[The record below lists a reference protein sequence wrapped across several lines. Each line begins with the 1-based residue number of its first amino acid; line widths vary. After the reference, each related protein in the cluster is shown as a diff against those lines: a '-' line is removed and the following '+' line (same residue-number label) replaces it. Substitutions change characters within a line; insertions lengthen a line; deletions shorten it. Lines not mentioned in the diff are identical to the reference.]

1 MFDKLIDFLIV
12 LNRLP
17 GFGWAGTLSD
27 RMRQATYRRIAMRA
41 KLKSHINKVKKV
53 KDSGADLMGLK
64 NRSKKDEAQN
74 AGTKPQPA
82 TQLDDND
89 GPTPTLIIP
98 RPTGRS
104 AASDAATPFVQSMQT
119 ALPPLDIR
127 GSGLNPLLDAATE
140 LFSLTGRLRSTVVHP
155 DVEGLRAHL
164 ERKVAAFD
172 RRARAAAVP
181 NEQVVA
187 ARYALCTLLDEIAL
201 TTPWGA
207 ESLWSQHSLLS
218 QFHDETWGGEKF
230 FLMLERVIR
239 EPARHLHLLE
249 FMYLCIALGLE
260 GKYRVLDRGHAAL
273 KSVADN
279 LFLTIRGTR
288 GEFERALSPRWQGV
302 EDRRN
307 RLARLVPLWA
317 VGSLSAAVL
326 LAAYVGFM
334 WNLARSSE
342 PVYRQIARIG
352 QDARLSVAVAPVE
365 RTLTLRE
372 VLAQD
377 IRAGA
382 IDVIEQ
388 TRGSTV
394 EIRGDGLFA
403 SGSAEIDAPRQ
414 ALLQRIGD
422 ALNQFSGPVLVTGH
436 TDNQPIAG
444 SRGVR
449 FPTNWHLSQA
459 RAESV
464 SALLATRLA
473 NAGRLKTEGR
483 GETEPKAANDTP
495 EQRARNRRVEVTLL
509 NAPQTSR
516 TPRPGT
522 AQAALTTKEPS

>member
-1 MFDKLIDFLIV
+1 MFDKLIGFLIA
-12 LNRLP
+12 LSRLP
-17 GFGWAGTLSD
+17 GFGWAGNVSE

-41 KLKSHINKVKKV
+41 KLKSHVNKVKKV

-64 NRSKKDEAQN
+64 NRTRKDQAQN
-74 AGTKPQPA
+74 VAPEQQPA
-82 TQLDDND
+82 TQPN
-89 GPTPTLIIP
+89 GNSAPNPTLIIP
-98 RPTGRS
+98 RPTSRS
-104 AASDAATPFVQSMQT
+104 KARDAATPVAQSMQT
-119 ALPPLDIR
+119 VLPPLDIR

-140 LFSLTGRLRSTVVHP
+140 LFSLAGSVRSAVVHP
-155 DVEGLRAHL
+155 DVEGLRDSLA
-164 ERKVAAFD
+164 RKVAEFD
-172 RRARAAAVP
+172 QRARAASVP

-230 FLMLERVIR
+230 FLMIERVIR

-279 LFLTIRGTR
+279 LFLTIRGAR
-288 GEFERALSPRWQGV
+288 GEFERALSPRWRGV

-307 RLARLVPLWA
+307 RLARLVPLWV
-317 VGSLSAAVL
+317 VGALSAGVV

-334 WNLARSSE
+334 WNLSRSSE
-342 PVYRQIARIG
+342 PVYRQLARIG

-365 RTLTLRE
+365 RTLTLRQ

-403 SGSAEIDAPRQ
+403 SGSAEVDAARQ

-444 SRGVR
+444 SRSVR
-449 FPTNWHLSQA
+449 HPTNWHLSQA

-464 SALLATRLA
+464 SALLATRLTS
-473 NAGRLKTEGR
+473 AGRLKTEGR

-509 NAPQTSR
+509 NAPQTGP